1 MSDADMENSEV
12 QVWLDF
18 SLACKYIS
26 QEQHQDLNFKS
37 EEIGKLLFHMINNP
51 EKYS

>member
-1 MSDADMENSEV
+1 MENSEV

-18 SLACKYIS
+18 SLACKYLS
-26 QEQHQDLNFKS
+26 QEQFQDFNDKS
-37 EEIGKLLFHMINNP
+37 EEIGKLLNHIISNP

>member
-1 MSDADMENSEV
+1 MENSEI

-18 SLACKYIS
+18 SLACKYLS
-26 QEQHQDLNFKS
+26 LEQYQDLNDKS
-37 EEIGKLLFHMINNP
+37 EEIGKLLFHIINNP